1 MGDKVSI
8 EPTYID
14 VLTRLRNMV
23 DSDTIPEVDKADIFF
38 HLSCLETLL
47 LWRCA
52 PLEGLERIT
61 EIKKGDTVVLSGDSS
76 ELGLDDYNVRVSTTA
91 LVLETPKD
99 TDRDVL
105 VNIMEIDGDAYV
117 TAYVRKDKIRRKV

>member
-1 MGDKVSI
+1 M
-8 EPTYID
+8 
-14 VLTRLRNMV
+14 
-23 DSDTIPEVDKADIFF
+23 
-38 HLSCLETLL
+38 
-47 LWRCA
+47 
-52 PLEGLERIT
+52 
-61 EIKKGDTVVLSGDSS
+61 EIKEGDTVVLSGDSA

-117 TAYVRKDKIRRKV
+117 TAHVHKDKIREKL